1 MSHPTIPTRDKQRI
15 CYAQCRPS
23 HCKLQSPKACQS
35 RKGIKKKVNIATR
48 VERDAGVS
56 ARLRKRE
63 ENQKDDRTNSNQM
76 QSKVFDTN
84 DPDSDVS
91 RKRQRNEEYV
101 TDTVWER
108 WKKIDAAGRRSAYL
122 ERGVDQ
128 HLHLILAGDN
138 KKRKE
143 LDRERE
149 SKSQSK
155 SHILVIKM
163 SMS

>member
-1 MSHPTIPTRDKQRI
+1 M
-15 CYAQCRPS
+15 
-23 HCKLQSPKACQS
+23 
-35 RKGIKKKVNIATR
+35 
-48 VERDAGVS
+48 ERDAGVS

-63 ENQKDDRTNSNQM
+63 ENQKDHRTNSNQM

-84 DPDSDVS
+84 DPGSDVS

-108 WKKIDAAGRRSAYL
+108 WKKIDTAGRRSTYM

-143 LDRERE
+143 RDRERE
-149 SKSQSK
+149 PEQEQEPHSSDQDEHVMREGGK
-155 SHILVIKM
+155 LD
-163 SMS
+163 

>member
-1 MSHPTIPTRDKQRI
+1 
-15 CYAQCRPS
+15 
-23 HCKLQSPKACQS
+23 
-35 RKGIKKKVNIATR
+35 

-84 DPDSDVS
+84 DPGSDVS

-108 WKKIDAAGRRSAYL
+108 WKKIDAAGRRSTYL

-138 KKRKE
+138 KKRRE
-143 LDRERE
+143 RDRERE
-149 SKSQSK
+149 SESESK
-155 SHILVIKM
+155 SYILVIKM